1 MTAGGGW
8 GSARDGAGPRRPR
21 PVDPFFRGPAKLILL
36 WLPRMSSDKI
46 SVVARVVVVKPARSF
61 RDKDEWK
68 EVLKALQQD
77 GKLMY
82 EEASD
87 SIRLPAPA
95 PPPAE
100 EE

>member
-1 MTAGGGW
+1 MWAIFVSNSNDLAQGYPLFLTLYPEYSYQLFITA
-8 GSARDGAGPRRPR
+8 ALQVAILN
-21 PVDPFFRGPAKLILL
+21 PFAILL
-36 WLPRMSSDKI
+36 LEIDL
-46 SVVARVVVVKPARSF
+46 ARRTF
-61 RDKDEWK
+61 RDKNEWK